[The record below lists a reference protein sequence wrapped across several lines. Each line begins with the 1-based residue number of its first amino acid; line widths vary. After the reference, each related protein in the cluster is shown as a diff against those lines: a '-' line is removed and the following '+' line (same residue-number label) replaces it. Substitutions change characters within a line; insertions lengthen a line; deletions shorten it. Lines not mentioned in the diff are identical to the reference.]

1 MKLVKVFLS
10 FLFTLLLFWITPR
23 FTQQT
28 QQRDY
33 FDSEAERF
41 LIDHD
46 AVNRHSIDDDPEVT
60 AWVTTPADTSS
71 YLLKLL
77 YRNESDT
84 SHLVKLMGQVAGS
97 YDLHSTTVPHLLKG
111 QSYYYHLELTTN
123 EGRQITRIPE
133 EPGREI
139 RLYFEGAP
147 GLILWAVHVGLMY
160 LAAMYGFLSF
170 FDAVTLH
177 RGERKLGKLSHKVF
191 MVALFL
197 LFGGL
202 VAGALVSRS
211 RFGYFWGGWPIG
223 ANQAHSM
230 IEILIIYWLA
240 LPVLFKGTLF
250 RFKPEKNIVSAG
262 GAVALTLIGVLFMI
276 AVYLTQD
283 LFVGIPL

>member
-1 MKLVKVFLS
+1 LKLVKVFLS

-23 FTQQT
+23 FSQQT

-41 LIDHD
+41 SVDHD
-46 AVNRHSIDDDPEVT
+46 AIYRHSIDNDPEVT
-60 AWVTTPADTSS
+60 AWVTTPADASS
-71 YLLKLL
+71 YQLKLL

-84 SHLVKLMGQVAGS
+84 AHLVKPMEQVAGS
-97 YDLHSTTVPHLLKG
+97 YDLHAATLPHLFKG

-123 EGRQITRIPE
+123 EGRLITSIPE
-133 EPGREI
+133 ERDREI

-147 GLILWAVHVGLMY
+147 GLLLWAVQVTLMY

-170 FDAVTLH
+170 FDAITLH
-177 RGERKLGKLSHKVF
+177 RGERKLGKLTHKVF
-191 MVALFL
+191 MVAVFL

-202 VAGALVSRS
+202 IAGALVSRS

-230 IEILIIYWLA
+230 VEILIIYWLT

-262 GAVALTLIGVLFMI
+262 GAVVLTLIGVLFMI

>member
-1 MKLVKVFLS
+1 MRLVKIFLS
-10 FLFTLLLFWITPR
+10 FLLTLLLFWITPR
-23 FTQQT
+23 FSQQT

-33 FDSEAERF
+33 FDSEAEHF
-41 LIDHD
+41 LVDHD
-46 AVNRHSIDDDPEVT
+46 AIYRHSADDDPEVT

-71 YLLKLL
+71 YRLELF
-77 YRNESDT
+77 YRNETDT
-84 SHLVKLMGQVAGS
+84 GYLVKPMGQVAGS
-97 YDLHSTTVPHLLKG
+97 YDLHATTIPRLLKG
-111 QSYYYHLELTTN
+111 QSYYYHLELTTS
-123 EGRQITRIPE
+123 EGRLITRIPE

-147 GLILWAVHVGLMY
+147 GLVLWAVQVVLMY
-160 LAAMYGFLSF
+160 LASMYGFLSF

-197 LFGGL
+197 LCGGL
-202 VAGALVSRS
+202 ITGALVSRS
-211 RFGYFWGGWPIG
+211 RFGYLWGGWPIG
-223 ANQAHSM
+223 ANQAQTM

-250 RFKPEKNIVSAG
+250 RFIPEKNIVSAT
-262 GAVALTLIGVLFMI
+262 GAVILTLIGVLFMI

>member
-1 MKLVKVFLS
+1 LKLVKVFLS

-23 FTQQT
+23 FSQQT

-46 AVNRHSIDDDPEVT
+46 AIYRHSIDDDPEVT
-60 AWVTTPADTSS
+60 AWVTTPADTTS
-71 YLLKLL
+71 YQLTLL

-84 SHLVKLMGQVAGS
+84 NHLVKPMGLVAGS
-97 YDLHSTTVPHLLKG
+97 YDLHSAIVPHLLKG

-139 RLYFEGAP
+139 RLYFEGSP
-147 GLILWAVHVGLMY
+147 GLFLWAVHVALMY

-223 ANQAHSM
+223 VNQAHSM
-230 IEILIIYWLA
+230 IEVLILYWLA

-250 RFKPEKNIVSAG
+250 RFKPEKNIVSAS
-262 GAVALTLIGVLFMI
+262 GAVVLTLFGVLFMI